1 MSQPPNPPPGWGGP
15 PPGTIYPGGGPAY
28 PGTPAYPGSPAYP
41 GATGTQ
47 TSGLAIASL
56 VTGLFF
62 WCWVIP
68 GIVAIVLGHLAL
80 ESIEDSGG
88 TKTGR
93 GMAIAGIVLGWVGIG
108 IVGVLVLWWFVTVLT
123 I

>member
-1 MSQPPNPPPGWGGP
+1 MSQAPTPPAGWGGP
-15 PPGTIYPGGGPAY
+15 PPGTIYPGGAPAY
-28 PGTPAYPGSPAYP
+28 RSTYP
-41 GATGTQ
+41 GATGTR

-68 GIVAIVLGHLAL
+68 GIVSIVLGHLAL

-108 IVGVLVLWWFVTVLT
+108 IVGLLVLWWFVAVVT

>member
-1 MSQPPNPPPGWGGP
+1 MSQPPPTPPAGWGGP
-15 PPGTIYPGGGPAY
+15 PPGTIYPGSYPA
-28 PGTPAYPGSPAYP
+28 P
-41 GATGTQ
+41 GAPTYRPAVGTR
-47 TSGLAIASL
+47 TSGLAVASL

-62 WCWVIP
+62 WCWVVP

-108 IVGVLVLWWFVTVLT
+108 LVGVLVLVWFVAVLT

>member
-1 MSQPPNPPPGWGGP
+1 VSQPPTPPAGWGGP
-15 PPGTIYPGGGPAY
+15 APGSIYPGA
-28 PGTPAYPGSPAYP
+28 GTPAYRTTYP

-47 TSGLAIASL
+47 TSGLAVASL

-88 TKTGR
+88 AKTGR

-108 IVGVLVLWWFVTVLT
+108 IVGLLVLGWFVAVVT

>member
-1 MSQPPNPPPGWGGP
+1 VPPAP
-15 PPGTIYPGGGPAY
+15 
-28 PGTPAYPGSPAYP
+28 TPAYQQ
-41 GATGTQ
+41 ATGTR

-62 WCWVIP
+62 WCWVLP
-68 GIVAIVLGHLAL
+68 GIVSIVLGHVAL

-108 IVGVLVLWWFVTVLT
+108 IVGLLVLAWFVAVLT

>member
-1 MSQPPNPPPGWGGP
+1 VSQPPPTPPAGWGGP
-15 PPGTIYPGGGPAY
+15 PPGTIYPGAAVPPY
-28 PGTPAYPGSPAYP
+28 PGAGLPVYP
-41 GATGTQ
+41 GATGTR

-68 GIVAIVLGHLAL
+68 GVVAIVLGHLAL

-108 IVGVLVLWWFVTVLT
+108 VVALLVLWWFVAVVT

>member
-1 MSQPPNPPPGWGGP
+1 VSQTPPVPQPPPAGWGGP
-15 PPGTIYPGGGPAY
+15 APGTIYPGAGA
-28 PGTPAYPGSPAYP
+28 PGS
-41 GATGTQ
+41 TGVR

-56 VTGLFF
+56 VTGLCF
-62 WCWVIP
+62 WFCVLP

-88 TKTGR
+88 AKSGR

-108 IVGVLVLWWFVTVLT
+108 FVALFVLGWFVTVLS

>member
-1 MSQPPNPPPGWGGP
+1 VSQPPPTPGWGGP
-15 PPGTIYPGGGPAY
+15 PPGTIYPGAGSPPVAPAYGPA
-28 PGTPAYPGSPAYP
+28 TR
-41 GATGTQ
+41 TR

-68 GIVAIVLGHLAL
+68 GIVSIVLGHLAL

-108 IVGVLVLWWFVTVLT
+108 ILGVLVFAWFVAVVT

>member
-1 MSQPPNPPPGWGGP
+1 VTQPPPGPPPGPPMPPPGWGGP
-15 PPGTIYPGGGPAY
+15 APRTIYPGSGAAPA
-28 PGTPAYPGSPAYP
+28 P
-41 GATGTQ
+41 
-47 TSGLAIASL
+47 TSGLAIAAL

-62 WCWVIP
+62 WCCAIP

-80 ESIEDSGG
+80 EQIEDSGG
-88 TKTGR
+88 VKRGK
-93 GMAIAGIVLGWVGIG
+93 GMAVAGIVLGWVGVA

>member
-1 MSQPPNPPPGWGGP
+1 MSEPPVAPAAPGWGGP
-15 PPGTIYPGGGPAY
+15 PPGTIYPGSAPA
-28 PGTPAYPGSPAYP
+28 GVR
-41 GATGTQ
+41 

-56 VTGLFF
+56 VTGLLF
-62 WCWVIP
+62 WCCVVP

-88 TKTGR
+88 TKSGR
-93 GMAIAGIVLGWVGIG
+93 GLAITGIVLGWVGIG
-108 IVGVLVLWWFVTVLT
+108 IVGVLVLWWFVAVLT

>member
-1 MSQPPNPPPGWGGP
+1 MSQPPTPPPGWGGP
-15 PPGTIYPGGGPAY
+15 QPGTVYPGGGPAY

-41 GATGTQ
+41 GTTGTQ

>member
-1 MSQPPNPPPGWGGP
+1 MSQPPPTPPAGWGGP
-15 PPGTIYPGGGPAY
+15 PPGTIYPGAGYPPPGAPAY
-28 PGTPAYPGSPAYP
+28 QPT
-41 GATGTQ
+41 TGTR

-68 GIVAIVLGHLAL
+68 GIVSIVLGHLAL
-80 ESIEDSGG
+80 ESIADSGG
-88 TKTGR
+88 MKTGR

-108 IVGVLVLWWFVTVLT
+108 ILSVLVLAWFVAVLT

>member
-1 MSQPPNPPPGWGGP
+1 MSQPPPPSAGWGGP
-15 PPGTIYPGGGPAY
+15 PPGTIYPGS
-28 PGTPAYPGSPAYP
+28 GSPVP
-41 GATGTQ
+41 GAPIARPATGTR

-68 GIVAIVLGHLAL
+68 GVVSIVLGHLAL
-80 ESIEDSGG
+80 ESIQDSGG

-108 IVGVLVLWWFVTVLT
+108 ILGVIVLGWFVAVLT

>member
-1 MSQPPNPPPGWGGP
+1 VTQPPAPLPPPPPARWGGP
-15 PPGTIYPGGGPAY
+15 APGSIYPGGGT
-28 PGTPAYPGSPAYP
+28 PGVAGPK
-41 GATGTQ
+41 

-62 WCWVIP
+62 WCCAVP

-88 TKTGR
+88 TKSGR
-93 GMAIAGIVLGWVGIG
+93 GMAIAGIVLGWVGVA
-108 IVGVLVLWWFVTVLT
+108 IVGLIVLGWFLNVLT

>member
-1 MSQPPNPPPGWGGP
+1 MSQPPPTPPGWGGP
-15 PPGTIYPGGGPAY
+15 PPGTIYPGAGSPPPVAPAY
-28 PGTPAYPGSPAYP
+28 QPA
-41 GATGTQ
+41 TRTR

-68 GIVAIVLGHLAL
+68 GIVSIVLGHLAL

-108 IVGVLVLWWFVTVLT
+108 ILGVLVFAWFVAVVT

>member
-1 MSQPPNPPPGWGGP
+1 MSQPPPTPPAGWGGP
-15 PPGTIYPGGGPAY
+15 PPGSIYPGAGSPGPSVPPYA
-28 PGTPAYPGSPAYP
+28 AYPGS
-41 GATGTQ
+41 TGTR
-47 TSGLAIASL
+47 TSGLAVASL

-62 WCWVIP
+62 WCWVVP
-68 GIVAIVLGHLAL
+68 GIVSIVLGHLAL

-88 TKTGR
+88 TKSGR

-108 IVGVLVLWWFVTVLT
+108 VVGLLVLAWFVAVLT

>member
-1 MSQPPNPPPGWGGP
+1 M
-15 PPGTIYPGGGPAY
+15 A
-28 PGTPAYPGSPAYP
+28 A
-41 GATGTQ
+41 
-47 TSGLAIASL
+47 L

-62 WCWVIP
+62 WCCAIP

-80 ESIEDSGG
+80 EQIEDSGG
-88 TKTGR
+88 VKRGR

-108 IVGVLVLWWFVTVLT
+108 ITGLLVLAWFINVLT

>member
-1 MSQPPNPPPGWGGP
+1 VTQPPPPSMPQPPPPPPAGWGGP
-15 PPGTIYPGGGPAY
+15 APGSIYPGAG
-28 PGTPAYPGSPAYP
+28 PGS
-41 GATGTQ
+41 ATGVR

-56 VTGLFF
+56 VTGLCF
-62 WCWVIP
+62 WFCVLP

-88 TKTGR
+88 AKSGR
-93 GMAIAGIVLGWVGIG
+93 GMAIAGIALGWVGLG
-108 IVGVLVLWWFVTVLT
+108 IVALLVLGWFVTVLS

>member
-1 MSQPPNPPPGWGGP
+1 VTQPPAPQPPPPPPAGWGGP
-15 PPGTIYPGGGPAY
+15 APGSIYPGGAPGPA
-28 PGTPAYPGSPAYP
+28 
-41 GATGTQ
+41 GAK

-56 VTGLFF
+56 VTGLCF
-62 WCWVIP
+62 WCCAVP

-88 TKTGR
+88 AKSGR
-93 GMAIAGIVLGWVGIG
+93 GMAIAGIVLGWVGVA
-108 IVGVLVLWWFVTVLT
+108 IVGLLVLAWFLNVLT

>member
-1 MSQPPNPPPGWGGP
+1 VSQPPTPPAGWGGP
-15 PPGTIYPGGGPAY
+15 PPGTIYPGGAPAY
-28 PGTPAYPGSPAYP
+28 RSTYP
-41 GATGTQ
+41 GATDTR
-47 TSGLAIASL
+47 TSGLAVASL

-62 WCWVIP
+62 WCWVLP

-108 IVGVLVLWWFVTVLT
+108 IVGLLVLWWFVAVLT

>member
-1 MSQPPNPPPGWGGP
+1 MSQPPPTPPAGWGGP
-15 PPGTIYPGGGPAY
+15 PPGTIYPGAY
-28 PGTPAYPGSPAYP
+28 PAP
-41 GATGTQ
+41 GASAYQPVAGTR

-62 WCWVIP
+62 WRWVIP
-68 GIVAIVLGHLAL
+68 GLIAIVLGHLAL

-108 IVGVLVLWWFVTVLT
+108 LVGVLVLGWFFAVLT

>member
-1 MSQPPNPPPGWGGP
+1 MSLPPPTPPGWGGP
-15 PPGTIYPGGGPAY
+15 PPGSIYPGAAY
-28 PGTPAYPGSPAYP
+28 PAP
-41 GATGTQ
+41 GARAFVPPTGTR

-68 GIVAIVLGHLAL
+68 GVVSIVLGHCAL

-93 GMAIAGIVLGWVGIG
+93 GMAIAGIVLGWVGVG
-108 IVGVLVLWWFVTVLT
+108 IVGLLVLWWFVAVLT

>member
-1 MSQPPNPPPGWGGP
+1 MSQPPPNPPAGWSGP
-15 PPGTIYPGGGPAY
+15 PPGTIYPGAGYPAAGAPAY
-28 PGTPAYPGSPAYP
+28 QPTSR
-41 GATGTQ
+41 TR

-62 WCWVIP
+62 WCWVVP
-68 GIVAIVLGHLAL
+68 GVVSIVLGHLAL

-108 IVGVLVLWWFVTVLT
+108 IVGLLVLAWFVAVLT